1 MAVENY
7 RTVDTEEVVDVIEI
21 IEKSPKGEGNVAFQ
35 RASHN
40 G

>member
-1 MAVENY
+1 VE
-7 RTVDTEEVVDVIEI
+7 TEEVVDVIEI
-21 IEKSPKGEGNVAFQ
+21 IEIIENRLKGEGNVAFQ